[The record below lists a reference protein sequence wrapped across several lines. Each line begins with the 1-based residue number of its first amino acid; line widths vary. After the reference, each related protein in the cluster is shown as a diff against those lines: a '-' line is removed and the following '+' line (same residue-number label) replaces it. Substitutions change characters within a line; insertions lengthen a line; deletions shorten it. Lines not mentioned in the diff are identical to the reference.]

1 MSFCGKMAITT
12 FKLIQ
17 YAKVGG
23 VLENSGYLLQNGHWD
38 FQNFSFVCLFYGW
51 FALKTGSSKYPN
63 EKNFKWKNMANVI
76 FWHMWDPPKILA
88 TFFQIFGLFLGI
100 YPPCLWLYLK
110 SFHAKHFKI
119 IKYQCTIVTL
129 TRWDWF
135 WV

>member
-1 MSFCGKMAITT
+1 MPKNRPKMWKNVAKFFGGSHICQKITLAMFFHLKT
-12 FKLIQ
+12 
-17 YAKVGG
+17 
-23 VLENSGYLLQNGHWD
+23 
-38 FQNFSFVCLFYGW
+38 FSFVCLFYGW